1 VFPGAT
7 LPFGSSKA
15 VFSNFG
21 PEDTNCE
28 HVGMA
33 KAVADVN
40 GENQGGFGSDGS
52 NVTGF
57 SHMHDSGTG
66 GVTSLGN
73 FPIFPLAS
81 CPNGNLTLCDFQR
94 ENRAIPY
101 VVDSVEAHP
110 GYFALNLS
118 SEVRAEMTV
127 SNHTALYRF
136 TFPTSESTMNPVILV
151 ELNDLPHSAGN
162 TKVYHDNS
170 TGRISGNGSFTPSFG
185 TGNYNLHFCADFSG
199 AILSDIGLFSGNG
212 VGMYDVEGKSPAD
225 FWPQGAFNRF
235 VLEKNRQI
243 LVRVGVSFISIDQA
257 CDNAEKEIPHFDFAK
272 TLSAAEEAWKVKLD
286 VIEIDDQDVSDELRE
301 VFWSGIYRSFI
312 SPQVN
317 SIQIIR

>member
-1 VFPGAT
+1 
-7 LPFGSSKA
+7 
-15 VFSNFG
+15 
-21 PEDTNCE
+21 
-28 HVGMA
+28 MA
-33 KAVADVN
+33 KAVADVH

-52 NVTGF
+52 NITGF

-73 FPIFPLAS
+73 FPIFPLAG
-81 CPNGNLTLCDFQR
+81 CPNDNLTLCDFRR
-94 ENRAIPY
+94 ESRAIPHING
-101 VVDSVEAHP
+101 SVEAHP

-118 SEVRAEMTV
+118 SQVRAEMTV

-136 TFPTSESTMNPVILV
+136 TFPTSESMMNPVILA
-151 ELNDLPHSAGN
+151 ELNDLPHSARN

-199 AILSDIGLFSGNG
+199 ASLSDIGLFSGDE
-212 VGMYDVEGKSPAD
+212 VGMYDAEGNPPAN

-235 VLEKNRQI
+235 VLKKNRQI

-257 CDNAEKEIPHFDFAK
+257 CNSAEKEIPDFDFAK
-272 TLSAAEEAWKVKLD
+272 TLSAAEEAWKFKLD

-312 SPQVN
+312 SPQV
-317 SIQIIR
+317 SFIHTI